1 VRRVSRACGHGHGRI
16 SAGTS
21 VWRSI
26 ASEGMGIAHAIRIQH
41 AEVVSKGEAVS
52 YDYLPYKPS
61 AGASLSA
68 CVGVGERWGEG
79 EGGWGETWR
88 GRARV
93 MGGARGE
100 GRGARGEGG
109 RGRGRW
115 GKGEGEGVRERE
127 GLF

>member
-1 VRRVSRACGHGHGRI
+1 
-16 SAGTS
+16 
-21 VWRSI
+21 
-26 ASEGMGIAHAIRIQH
+26 MGIAHAIRIQH

-100 GRGARGEGG
+100 GRGREREREVGQG
-109 RGRGRW
+109 RGRG
-115 GKGEGEGVRERE
+115 GEGEGGSVLSQIGDGAYWRPTQPRVEVCQLGIQRDR
-127 GLF
+127 LW